1 MSDRTETLKHLAK
14 SGPVWDGN
22 LISKTDRDELV
33 KAGWVD
39 RFGGWNFLTNRGVEA
54 AVALGI
60 LKP

>member
-33 KAGWVD
+33 KAGLVD
-39 RFGGWNFLTNRGVEA
+39 RSGGWNFLTRYGVEV
-54 AVALGI
+54 AVQLGI
-60 LKP
+60 LVP